1 MEFDNLSTI
10 SQITTSLATLA
21 VAVFLASQLR
31 LQHKDSIISMRAGV
45 TNTLTALAEHHI
57 SDPTFTNIFLRGIRD
72 EPLDEEERHRYNMF
86 LNMYFIQCQQ
96 MWFYDKESEDTW
108 WWFWTMLQTGPG
120 VIRWYEEVGSLLLP
134 NELNGY
140 INERMTRAMS

>member
-10 SQITTSLATLA
+10 SQIATGLATLA

-96 MWFYDKESEDTW
+96 MWFYKAVWGATGTSRYLWRQGIPGTW
-108 WWFWTMLQTGPG
+108 FSM
-120 VIRWYEEVGSLLLP
+120 
-134 NELNGY
+134 
-140 INERMTRAMS
+140 